1 MMLMSYLFSIY
12 RLYDKAVVSNIDSI
26 GCYVITI
33 NLNNM
38 DIGIFPVDEWCHH
51 VDVAFDT
58 NRPYHCQRRST
69 LQ

>member
-1 MMLMSYLFSIY
+1 MMLMSYLFSKY
-12 RLYDKAVVSNIDSI
+12 RLYDEAVVSNIDGI
-26 GCYVITI
+26 GRYVITI

-51 VDVAFDT
+51 IDVAFDT
-58 NRPYHCQRRST
+58 DRSYYCQRRSA